1 MKELMIEATPDNVDK
16 VVGFVDEIL
25 EESGCGMQEQ
35 MAIDVAV
42 DEIFA
47 NIANY
52 AYDSG
57 TGLATVRVDV
67 VDDPP
72 EVEITFID
80 DGVQYD
86 PLAKDDPDTSLS
98 VEDREIGG
106 LGIYIVKKSM
116 DSVNYEY
123 KGGKN
128 ILTIRK
134 KL

>member
-25 EESGCGMQEQ
+25 EESGCGLREQ

-57 TGLATVRVDV
+57 TGHATVRVDV

-80 DGVQYD
+80 EGVQYD